1 MPKTGGHKPLKSTFN
16 SKAEKLP
23 RENAFYFFSSIGNYI
38 GERASSLEEFM
49 EKIREVNVKSLEFH
63 LYREDFEKWISGTL
77 KDKELAADIQ
87 KLRGS
92 NPIGDELRDQLYLI
106 VSKKK
111 KISQSNEPLARINQF
126 FHKQ

>member
-1 MPKTGGHKPLKSTFN
+1 MPKTGGRKPLKSTFN

-49 EKIREVNVKSLEFH
+49 EKIREVNIKSLEFH

-111 KISQSNEPLARINQF
+111 NKS
-126 FHKQ
+126 K

>member
-1 MPKTGGHKPLKSTFN
+1 MPKVGGRKPLKSKFD
-16 SKAEKLP
+16 SKSEKLP

-38 GERASSLEEFM
+38 GESAASLEEFM

-77 KDKELAADIQ
+77 KEKELAADIR

-92 NPIGDELRDQLYLI
+92 NIIGDELRNQLYLT
-106 VSKKK
+106 VSKKCSESK
-111 KISQSNEPLARINQF
+111 
-126 FHKQ
+126 

>member
-1 MPKTGGHKPLKSTFN
+1 MPKMGGRKPLKSTFD
-16 SKAEKLP
+16 SKAGKLP

-38 GERASSLEEFM
+38 GESAASLTEFM

-77 KDKELAADIQ
+77 KDKELASDIQ

-92 NPIGDELRDQLYLI
+92 NLIGDELRDQLYFI
-106 VSKKK
+106 VSKK
-111 KISQSNEPLARINQF
+111 SN
-126 FHKQ
+126 KSK